1 MSLGNAPDPPNPA
14 NIAAAGVSAAKGAL
28 PINAAAQQ
36 SSMVNQTG
44 PLGSLDYVQ
53 TGTTPQGTPIYTAK
67 TQLNPQQQ
75 ALLEQLV
82 GSQTTA
88 GGGASELLA
97 GAGYGSESPSKAIGD
112 MASGATGQLMK
123 QETDFLHPFFDTQT
137 SQLDAQLKNQGF
149 TPGTP
154 AYDNAMRQM
163 QTNQGLQ
170 VNQFL
175 ASAFPAQQAFAK
187 SMYEEPA
194 SLGTS
199 LAKFGAPGSPTTGFT
214 TALPGLQA
222 PDVSSLTSSMGQAY
236 QNQYQADAAKYT
248 ADMKA
253 VMQMVGA
260 LSAPATGGASVALGN
275 MFGPASPAPNSYFS
289 GTGF

>member
-1 MSLGNAPDPPNPA
+1 M
-14 NIAAAGVSAAKGAL
+14 
-28 PINAAAQQ
+28 INQQ
-36 SSMVNQTG
+36 G
-44 PLGSLDYVQ
+44 PLGSLGYKTVI
-53 TGTTPQGTPIYTAK
+53 GPNGVPITTATTS
-67 TQLNPQQQ
+67 LNPQQQ

-137 SQLDAQLKNQGF
+137 FQLDAQLKNQGF

-175 ASAFPAQQAFAK
+175 ATAFPAQQAFAK

-199 LAKFGAPGSPTTGFT
+199 LAQFGAPGSPTTGFT
-214 TALPGLQA
+214 NALPGFTAPNTAADLATMTQA
-222 PDVSSLTSSMGQAY
+222 
-236 QNQYQADAAKYT
+236 QNQQYQAQQAQYNAMISALGGIGGGIMGGPVGSAIGKNLGT
-248 ADMKA
+248 AFA
-253 VMQMVGA
+253 GGG
-260 LSAPATGGASVALGN
+260 TGGL
-275 MFGPASPAPNSYFS
+275 Y
-289 GTGF
+289 